1 MTSARRRI
9 TLISHGRPE
18 ETGGALREL
27 AAIADAN
34 GADLLLDR
42 EESAKH
48 CPEGPIVGV
57 LCDQPTAHDVELCVA
72 LGGDGTVLRGLRE
85 YARTGVPVF
94 GVNFGEVGFLASVEP
109 AAMRDGF
116 ERAHRG
122 ELERLELPPIEIAA
136 PCGTWTSLNDV
147 TLHRKV
153 GGRVAELSY
162 ALTGEDVSSVRCD
175 GVVIATPAGSTGY
188 NLANGGPVL
197 AWGVQGMVM
206 SFIAPHSLSARALV
220 IAPSDVL
227 TLHNSSREPLDL
239 IIDGRPVNEL
249 AVGETLEA
257 RFAGAVALLA
267 QMPGASFYRRLREK
281 FGRLAR

>member
-1 MTSARRRI
+1 MSPRERRV

-27 AAIADAN
+27 AAIAEAH
-34 GADLLLDR
+34 GAVLLLDHD
-42 EESAKH
+42 ETAKH
-48 CPEGPIVGV
+48 CPDGPFPGV
-57 LCDQPTAHDVELCVA
+57 RCDQPVSLDVELCVA
-72 LGGDGTVLRGLRE
+72 LGGDGTVLRALRE
-85 YARTGVPVF
+85 YARTAVPTF

-109 AAMRDGF
+109 ALMRDGF
-116 ERAHRG
+116 ERALTG
-122 ELERLELPPIEIAA
+122 GLDALELPAIEIAA
-136 PCGTWTSLNDV
+136 PCGSWTALNDV

-162 ALTGEDVSSVRCD
+162 ALTGEDVSCVRCD

-197 AWGVQGMVM
+197 AWGVKGMVM

-239 IIDGRPVNEL
+239 IIDGRPVNEV
-249 AVGETLEA
+249 AVGETVEA
-257 RFAGAVALLA
+257 RFADGVALLA
-267 QMPGASFYRRLREK
+267 QLPGASFYRRLREK